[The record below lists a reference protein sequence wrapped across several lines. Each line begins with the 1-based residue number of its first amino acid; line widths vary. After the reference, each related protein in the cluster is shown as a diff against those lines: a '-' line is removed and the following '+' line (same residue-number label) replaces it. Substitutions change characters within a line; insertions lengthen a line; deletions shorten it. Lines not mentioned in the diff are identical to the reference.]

1 MWARKGID
9 RKREKERERK
19 GEQNKRVNIQTSS
32 RPSRYVCLHCESQ
45 STFLREACCRCD
57 CYEQECERD
66 AIHIQTHQ
74 FRAQN
79 KKPLS
84 AGFTLEWRILCS
96 DLHVQVAGSETGVLS
111 QFGQERIIPASVY
124 TLIPWGL
131 NDSRSKPLPMR
142 SSTGLFRSDSISRR

>member
-111 QFGQERIIPASVY
+111 HVEVQTPKNLCREMPSYSWETKRALLPQFSPFHS
-124 TLIPWGL
+124 L
-131 NDSRSKPLPMR
+131 S
-142 SSTGLFRSDSISRR
+142 LFFF